1 MVATMNEPESDSL
14 QIPFLDQTSD
24 KVKRYLGY
32 YVVGVAAWRFG
43 RSIEK
48 QVRDKMS
55 HTVSVGSE
63 DELYDDVMAWLY
75 DSIPSKDKRSL
86 AARTKKTYGND
97 PGVVSD
103 EPDGT
108 STRKLRL
115 YYDGARVHTVV
126 VNGHK
131 IRVSVN
137 KERVDKIWMQQVE
150 FTCSNTDARDAL
162 LEHMRLLV
170 ENKTETKPRFYM
182 GTRWGD
188 WNRKG
193 DVPARD
199 IDSVVLGGD
208 AKEVLLKEIK
218 FFLDHRTDY
227 EELGIPW
234 HRGIMLHGT
243 AGSGKTTLV
252 KALASHFNLDLYFVS
267 LSDLDSDTRLL
278 NMMFNISPRSIF
290 LLEDIDVV
298 YGMKERDDSE
308 GGVTTAGILN
318 ALDGI
323 GTPSGVVCILTT
335 NNLDTIDTAILRA
348 GRIDSMVELTHLD
361 QDQFERLCL
370 HLTGEVPIPAIQ
382 IHDHKITPA
391 DITGVVKN
399 YIGDRQGQHKALREF
414 VMSQINLQNT

>member
-1 MVATMNEPESDSL
+1 MPPSESNNDSL

-32 YVVGVAAWRFG
+32 YVVGVAAWRFA
-43 RSIEK
+43 RSIER

-55 HTVSVGSE
+55 HTVSVTSE
-63 DELYDDVMAWLY
+63 DELYDDVMTWLY
-75 DSIPSKDKRSL
+75 DSIPSKNKRSL
-86 AARTKKTYGND
+86 SARTMKTYGET

-108 STRKLRL
+108 ATRRLRL
-115 YYDGARVHTVV
+115 QYDGGRVQHVV
-126 VNGHK
+126 VDGHK

-137 KERVDKIWMQQVE
+137 KERIEKIFMHQVD
-150 FTCSNTDARDAL
+150 FTCPNTEARDAL
-162 LEHMRLLV
+162 LAHLRSLV
-170 ENKTETKPRFYM
+170 ETKAEVKPRFYM

-199 IDSVVLGGD
+199 MDTVVLGGD
-208 AKEVLLKEIK
+208 AKEVLAGEIE
-218 FFLDHRTDY
+218 FFLTHRSEY

-234 HRGIMLHGT
+234 HRGIMLYGEPGT
-243 AGSGKTTLV
+243 GKTTLV

-278 NMMFNISPRSIF
+278 NMMANISPRSIF

-308 GGVTTAGILN
+308 GGVTTSGILN
-318 ALDGI
+318 ALDGV
-323 GTPSGVVCILTT
+323 GTPAGVISILTT
-335 NNLDTIDTAILRA
+335 NDIDAIDTGVLRS
-348 GRIDSMVELTHLD
+348 GRIDSLVELSFLD

-370 HLTGEVPIPAIQ
+370 HLTGSVVSPPVSIEGLSIA
-382 IHDHKITPA
+382 PA

-399 YIGDRQGQHKALREF
+399 YMGDVEGQHKAIREF
-414 VMSQINLQNT
+414 VSERRADGR